1 MADNKLQY
9 NITENVRNAF
19 YSLPDFTDEEGK
31 HLGGVYG
38 ALFKLIN
45 TLKAGEYTAFSV
57 GTSDEDDVRENT
69 LRENSLRANET
80 AEVSEQVVRFAEI
93 ISEVKNTLGAE
104 GDEIPVSD
112 ALISALEAE
121 LLKVSPS
128 GEVKAAPMFTCKMRA
143 TSDLNEVEKIF
154 ADALLFGQKKPD
166 NYVAYYLLTDNKSKD
181 ADKKTA
187 KKEILGVS
195 ICFDENEAVYI
206 SAENFITADYLGKKL
221 AELSRKVSLVT
232 FDAKESFRIF
242 EPAEITERTAGY
254 DYETDK
260 DGFIGGVDVS
270 YEKEPR
276 LFDVLIGAY
285 LLNPIKNDYEPWD
298 VAKEY
303 CKLNLEKRADL
314 FGKEML
320 KDADEKKVSDYACKI
335 AYVCLKAAPIIRAK
349 LAKSGMENLFYNVEM
364 PLSYVLYSMEK
375 EGIIARKDELS
386 AYGEKLSVRIAELE
400 KAIYEAAGCE
410 FNINSPKQLGEI
422 LFEKLGLPAE
432 KKTKSGY
439 STAAEVLEKLAPEHK
454 IVADILE
461 YRGLAKLKSTYA
473 DGLAEF
479 IEDDGRIHTS
489 FNQTITATGRI
500 SSTEPNLQN
509 IPMRTELGRLIRK
522 VFVPKEGYVFADAD
536 YSQIELR
543 ILAHMSADEGLISA
557 YHEGEDIHRITASK
571 VFHVPFEE
579 VTPLQR
585 RNAKAVNFG
594 IVYGISSFGLSQDL
608 SISRSEAKDYMDKYF
623 ETYPGVKEYQNKVI
637 SDAKE
642 KGYSVTMYGRRRPIP
657 ELKNSNFNLRQF
669 GERVAMNAPI
679 QGTAADIMKIAMINV
694 FFALKRENLKSRL
707 ILQIH
712 DELVI
717 ETALDEEDKVTAL
730 LTKEMEK
737 AANLAV
743 PLEAECHTGTD
754 WYEAK

>member
-1 MADNKLQY
+1 M
-9 NITENVRNAF
+9 
-19 YSLPDFTDEEGK
+19 
-31 HLGGVYG
+31 
-38 ALFKLIN
+38 
-45 TLKAGEYTAFSV
+45 
-57 GTSDEDDVRENT
+57 
-69 LRENSLRANET
+69 
-80 AEVSEQVVRFAEI
+80 
-93 ISEVKNTLGAE
+93 KNTLGAE

-717 ETALDEEDKVTAL
+717 ETALVEEDKVTAL

>member
-1 MADNKLQY
+1 MADNKLVL
-9 NITENVRNAF
+9 NIDINTLVRDAF
-19 YSLPDFTDEEGK
+19 YAIPDFTDESGR

-38 ALFKLIN
+38 ALFKIVNELKSGGFE
-45 TLKAGEYTAFSV
+45 TLEFGAFDADQAFV
-57 GTSDEDDVRENT
+57 ADQVLHFKEIWQ
-69 LRENSLRANET
+69 ET
-80 AEVSEQVVRFAEI
+80 AGSLGISENMTNGPVPVSEALVEI
-93 ISEVKNTLGAE
+93 LQNRLSVLAGGAA
-104 GDEIPVSD
+104 G
-112 ALISALEAE
+112 
-121 LLKVSPS
+121 
-128 GEVKAAPMFTCKMRA
+128 KAAPVFNCRIRS
-143 TSDLNEVEKIF
+143 TSDLNEVEE
-154 ADALLFGQKKPD
+154 LFGKALEYGEKKAD
-166 NYVAYYLLTDNKSKD
+166 NYVAFYVLFDTPVGNAKGKD
-181 ADKKTA
+181 RKV
-187 KKEILGVS
+187 IGVAL
-195 ICFDENEAVYI
+195 CFDEGEAVFI
-206 SAENFITADYLGKKL
+206 KAENFITADYLGGKL
-221 AELSRKVSLVT
+221 SALSQKVSLVT
-232 FDAKESFRIF
+232 FDAKQSYRIF
-242 EPAEITERTAGY
+242 EPYEIKTRTTGY
-254 DYETDK
+254 EFGDPDRDDIISAK
-260 DGFIGGVDVS
+260 DTS
-270 YEKEPR
+270 YEREPR

-285 LLNPIKNDYEPWD
+285 ILNPIKNDYEPWD
-298 VAKEY
+298 VAREY
-303 CKLNLEKRADL
+303 LKLNLEKRADL
-314 FGKEML
+314 FGKGSLFE
-320 KDADEKKVSDYACKI
+320 ADEKKVSEYAGKV
-335 AYVCLKAAPIIRAK
+335 AYVCLLAAPVIYKK
-349 LAKSGMENLFYNVEM
+349 LARTSMLNLFYNMEM
-364 PLSYVLYSMEK
+364 PLSYILFAMEK
-375 EGIIARKDELS
+375 EGIIARDDELK
-386 AYGEKLSVRIAELE
+386 AYGDKLAERIAELE
-400 KAIYEAAGCE
+400 KSIYELADCE

-422 LFEKLGLPAE
+422 LFERLGLPAE

-439 STAAEVLEKLAPEHK
+439 STAADVLEKLAPEHK

-479 IEDDGRIHTS
+479 IEADGRIHTS

-522 VFVPKEGYVFADAD
+522 VFVPKDGYVFADAD

-543 ILAHMSADEGLISA
+543 ILAHMSRDQGLISA

-571 VFHVPFEE
+571 VFHVPFEN

-608 SISRSEAKDYMDKYF
+608 SISVGEAKDYMEKYF
-623 ETYPGVKEYQNKVI
+623 ETYPGVKAYQSKVI

-657 ELKNSNFNLRQF
+657 ELKAGNFNLRQF

-679 QGTAADIMKIAMINV
+679 QGSAADIMKIAMINV

-717 ETALDEEDKVTAL
+717 ETAPDEVEKVTAL
-730 LTKEMEK
+730 LTGEMEK
-737 AANLAV
+737 AASLKV
-743 PLEAECHTGTD
+743 PLEAECHTGSD

>member
-1 MADNKLQY
+1 MADKLLQFD
-9 NITENVRNAF
+9 ITENVTNAF
-19 YSLPDFTDEEGK
+19 YSLPDFTDNEGN

-38 ALFKLIN
+38 ALFKLLAA
-45 TLKAGEYTAFSV
+45 LKSGDYENVSFGGDNKNV
-57 GTSDEDDVRENT
+57 TS
-69 LRENSLRANET
+69 ENSTGDNA
-80 AEVSEQVVRFAEI
+80 SEI
-93 ISEVKNTLGAE
+93 IASQIARFHNAINEVKASLDITSE
-104 GDEIPVSD
+104 EI
-112 ALISALEAE
+112 LISEDFISNLEAQ
-121 LLKVSPS
+121 LQKASPS

-154 ADALLFGQKKPD
+154 ADAFSFGKKKAD
-166 NYVAYYLLTDNKSKD
+166 NYVAFYLLTDNKTKAAED
-181 ADKKTA
+181 KNAKAD
-187 KKEILGVS
+187 ILGIS
-195 ICFDENEAVYI
+195 ICFSEDEAVYI
-206 SAENFITADYLGKKL
+206 PIENFITEDYIGKKL
-221 AELSRKVSLVT
+221 TELGGAVSLVT
-232 FDAKESFRIF
+232 FDAKESYRIF
-242 EPAEITERTAGY
+242 EPAEITGRSEGY
-254 DYETDK
+254 EYEAAADGSIIGTDR
-260 DGFIGGVDVS
+260 S

-314 FGKEML
+314 FGKESL
-320 KDADEKKVSDYACKI
+320 RSADEKKVSDYACKI
-335 AYVCLKAAPIIRAK
+335 AYICQKSVTAIRSK
-349 LAKSGMENLFYNVEM
+349 LAKAGMENLFYNVEM
-364 PLSYVLYSMEK
+364 PLSYILFAMEK
-375 EGIIARKDELS
+375 EGIIARKNELA
-386 AYGEKLSVRIAELE
+386 AYGKKLSVRIAELE

-479 IEDDGRIHTS
+479 IESDGRIHTS

-522 VFVPKEGYVFADAD
+522 VFVPKEGYCFADAD

-608 SISRSEAKDYMDKYF
+608 SISRSEAKEYMDKYF

-637 SDAKE
+637 ADAKE

-694 FFALKRENLKSRL
+694 FFALKRENLNSRL

-717 ETALDEEDKVTAL
+717 ETAEDEKEKVTAL
-730 LTKEMEK
+730 LTKEMER
-737 AANLAV
+737 AADLSV
-743 PLEAECHTGTD
+743 PLEAECHTGYD

>member
-1 MADNKLQY
+1 MADNLLQFDVA
-9 NITENVRNAF
+9 ENVTNAF
-19 YSLPDFTDEEGK
+19 YSLPDFTDAEGK
-31 HLGGVYG
+31 HLGGIYG
-38 ALFKLIN
+38 AIFKLIA
-45 TLKAGEYTAFSV
+45 TLQDGGYASVSISASGEKANDGVPESV
-57 GTSDEDDVRENT
+57 I
-69 LRENSLRANET
+69 A
-80 AEVSEQVVRFAEI
+80 QVTRLQDTI
-93 ISEVKNTLGAE
+93 NEVKTSLGVTGE
-104 GDEIPVSD
+104 DLPVSD
-112 ALISALEAE
+112 ELITALEAE
-121 LLKVSPS
+121 LLKVSPV
-128 GEVKAAPMFTCKMRA
+128 GEVKAAPMFTCKMKA

-154 ADALLFGQKKPD
+154 ADALSFGKKRVD
-166 NYVAYYLLTDNKSKD
+166 NYVAFYLLTDNKTKAAED
-181 ADKKTA
+181 KNAKAD
-187 KKEILGVS
+187 ILGIS
-195 ICFDENEAVYI
+195 ICFSEDEAVYI
-206 SAENFITADYLGKKL
+206 PIENFITEDYIGKKL
-221 AELSRKVSLVT
+221 TELGSKVSLVT
-232 FDAKESFRIF
+232 FDAKESYRVF
-242 EPAEITERTAGY
+242 EPAEISARSKGY
-254 DYETDK
+254 EYETTV
-260 DGFIGGVDVS
+260 DGFIAGTDRN

-303 CKLNLEKRADL
+303 CKLTLEKRADL
-314 FGKEML
+314 LGKESL
-320 KDADEKKVSDYACKI
+320 RNSDEKKVSDYACKI
-335 AYVCLKAAPIIRAK
+335 AYICYKAAPAIRGK
-349 LAKSGMENLFYNVEM
+349 LGKTGMENLFYNVEM
-364 PLSYVLYSMEK
+364 PLSYVLFAMEK
-375 EGIIARKDELS
+375 EGIIARKNELA
-386 AYGEKLSVRIAELE
+386 AYGEKLSVRITELE

-439 STAAEVLEKLAPEHK
+439 STAAEVLEKLAPDHK

-479 IEDDGRIHTS
+479 IEADGRIHTS

-522 VFVPKEGYVFADAD
+522 VFVPKEGYCFADAD

-623 ETYPGVKEYQNKVI
+623 ETYPGVKEYQNRVI
-637 SDAKE
+637 ADAKE

-717 ETALDEEDKVTAL
+717 ETAEDEKDKVTAL
-730 LTKEMEK
+730 LTKEMEM
-737 AANLAV
+737 AASLAV
-743 PLEAECHTGTD
+743 PLEAECHTGSD